1 MADAELGV
9 MLEPTNDLQDEVDDQ
24 DVQVGPAG
32 GGGDVSAAE
41 RDQQEG
47 IVAGG
52 VSKGLAAAG
61 VLTAIL
67 SQLKSVGGII
77 NSVFAVASRALL
89 PAIEVIADILRPINE
104 AVNDFITAAGQIA
117 QAVGVPQA
125 IQNVGTA
132 VERGESTLESLTR
145 DPVQT
150 EEDVINRLQNQ
161 NQNGIGIFNIDPAD
175 TADVT
180 GEGFKTQLRDIL
192 ESPFRDTLGGGG
204 I

>member
-9 MLEPTNDLQDEVDDQ
+9 MLEPTNDLKDEVDDQ